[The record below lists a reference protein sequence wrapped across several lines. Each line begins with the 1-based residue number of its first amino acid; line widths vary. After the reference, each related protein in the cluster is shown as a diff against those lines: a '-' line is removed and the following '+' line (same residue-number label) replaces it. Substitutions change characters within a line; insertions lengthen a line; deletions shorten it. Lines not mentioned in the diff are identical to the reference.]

1 MYGVLAGLLIGL
13 LVAAGVAYFVIK
25 APMPFA
31 DKASRSADKKPS
43 PDPRDMP
50 DPNLGLQSKDAGTAP
65 AGPGQQGVPPLTP
78 LPSDAPGLASTPS
91 GRAPSAAKDDLGA
104 LIATLPQTAPS
115 QGQAPGASQTP
126 RPAGKTDA
134 APSAGAAS
142 GTYFLQV
149 GSFRVLEDAE
159 SLRARL
165 LLMGMPVEIQRAEV
179 NGMQVNRVR
188 VGPFAKLDDMNRS
201 RAKLAEEK
209 IQSTVVRQ

>member
-65 AGPGQQGVPPLTP
+65 VGPGQQGVPPLTP
-78 LPSDAPGLASTPS
+78 LPSDAPGLAATPS
-91 GRAPSAAKDDLGA
+91 GRAPGAAKDDLGA

-115 QGQAPGASQTP
+115 QG
-126 RPAGKTDA
+126 
-134 APSAGAAS
+134 
-142 GTYFLQV
+142 
-149 GSFRVLEDAE
+149 
-159 SLRARL
+159 
-165 LLMGMPVEIQRAEV
+165 
-179 NGMQVNRVR
+179 
-188 VGPFAKLDDMNRS
+188 
-201 RAKLAEEK
+201 
-209 IQSTVVRQ
+209 